1 MPSPQRPGYDG
12 VSIGALVCSLACV
25 AAPVGL
31 GLGIAG
37 LVRTSGGRRRGRWA
51 AVTGTVVG
59 ALVTALAIAAVPVAL
74 WYDAD
79 TIRPGR
85 AEVGQC
91 ADLERRPGSAGV
103 VLSERDCDRPHDAEI
118 VHVGRFDEDLVAS
131 YDGQMP
137 DDFCR
142 SLLDDDL
149 RERFDPAEVHLSV
162 VIAGRVAGPR
172 DGDTFLC
179 YADGR
184 TGPLDGSVTMS
195 GPEQRGPAV

>member
-1 MPSPQRPGYDG
+1 MPAPPAPPAPRPGYDG
-12 VSIGALVCSLACV
+12 VSVGALVCSLVCV

-59 ALVTALAIAAVPVAL
+59 ALVTALAIAAVPVAI
-74 WYDAD
+74 WYDAG
-79 TIRPGR
+79 TIRPGG

-91 ADLERRPGSAGV
+91 ADLERRAGSAGV
-103 VLSERDCDRPHDAEI
+103 TLRERGCSEPHDAEV
-118 VHVGRFDEDLVAS
+118 VHAGRFDEDLVAS

-142 SLLDDDL
+142 NLLPEDVRNRL
-149 RERFDPAEVHLSV
+149 DPEEVHLGLV
-162 VIAGRVAGPR
+162 LAGRAAGPR
-172 DGDTFLC
+172 EGDEFLC

-184 TGPLDGSVTMS
+184 TGDLEEPLT
-195 GPEQRGPAV
+195 